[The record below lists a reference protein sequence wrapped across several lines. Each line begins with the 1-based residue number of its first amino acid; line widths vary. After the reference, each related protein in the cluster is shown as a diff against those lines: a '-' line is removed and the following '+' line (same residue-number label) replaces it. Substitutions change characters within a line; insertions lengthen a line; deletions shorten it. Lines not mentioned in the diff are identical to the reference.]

1 MYLRGK
7 ILLEYMDKGVDAN
20 YKRSTLT
27 HNNIVKVVS
36 IIQKALGTGK
46 ANATEIKSVS
56 RYVTYSISSGA
67 NTCIKYIDGMIARN
81 SKSKRSR
88 VKEHYNNIILHNI
101 KDRLNNMLVELTS
114 SIPKSYESLILP
126 NGHIDKVILNE
137 LIKIDNEIA
146 YNLKILSDYLVDN
159 KRSAVNDSCIEEI
172 SSLLSEIE
180 LCVDERKNVCK
191 RMYVK

>member
-20 YKRSTLT
+20 YKRSTLA
-27 HNNIVKVVS
+27 HNNIVKAVS
-36 IIQKALGTGK
+36 IIQKALSTGK
-46 ANATEIKSVS
+46 ANTTEIKSVS
-56 RYVTYSISSGA
+56 RYVTYSISNEA
-67 NTCIKYIDGMIARN
+67 NTCIKYIDGMMARN

-88 VKEHYNNIILHNI
+88 VKEYYGNILHNI
-101 KDRLNNMLVELTS
+101 KDRLNNMLVELTN

-126 NGHIDKVILNE
+126 NGHIDKVILGE

-146 YNLKILSDYLVDN
+146 YNLKILSDYLAYN

-172 SSLLSEIE
+172 SSILSEIE
-180 LCVDERKNVCK
+180 LCIDQRKNICK
-191 RMYVK
+191 IIK